1 MSDVIYREDAIGVV
15 CSVCGNDCDKSEFLY
30 DVTQDEQIILCPEH
44 YGLATMPSAVA
55 PHNETFAKFI
65 DELLAYE
72 ERNDMFNL
80 TTRERAEFQAYVR
93 ERMEL

>member
-1 MSDVIYREDAIGVV
+1 MSDVIYRSDAIETIDGIVSTL
-15 CSVCGNDCDKSEFLY
+15 SVCIN
-30 DVTQDEQIILCPEH
+30 VDECKGMFRMKKRAKEEVESLS
-44 YGLATMPSAVA
+44 SAVA
-55 PHNETFAKFI
+55 PHNDTFTKFVE
-65 DELLAYE
+65 DLLAYE

>member
-1 MSDVIYREDAIGVV
+1 MRAKRMSDAIEI
-15 CSVCGNDCDKSEFLY
+15 DI
-30 DVTQDEQIILCPEH
+30 T
-44 YGLATMPSAVA
+44 
-55 PHNETFAKFI
+55 PHNDDYAKFI

-80 TTRERAEFQAYVR
+80 TTKERAEFQSYVR

>member
-1 MSDVIYREDAIGVV
+1 MSD
-15 CSVCGNDCDKSEFLY
+15 
-30 DVTQDEQIILCPEH
+30 
-44 YGLATMPSAVA
+44 ATEIDLS
-55 PHNETFAKFI
+55 PHNNDYTEFV

-80 TTRERAEFQAYVR
+80 TTKERAEFQAYVR

>member
-1 MSDVIYREDAIGVV
+1 MSDVVYRSDAIEVIDGIVSTL
-15 CSVCGNDCDKSEFLY
+15 SVCINIGECKGMFRMKKRAKEEVENLS
-30 DVTQDEQIILCPEH
+30 
-44 YGLATMPSAVA
+44 SAVT
-55 PHNETFAKFI
+55 PHNDTFAKFI

-80 TTRERAEFQAYVR
+80 TTKERAEFQAYVR

>member
-1 MSDVIYREDAIGVV
+1 MSDVTEIDI
-15 CSVCGNDCDKSEFLY
+15 
-30 DVTQDEQIILCPEH
+30 
-44 YGLATMPSAVA
+44 A
-55 PHNETFAKFI
+55 PHNNDYTEFV

-80 TTRERAEFQAYVR
+80 TTRERAEFQSYVR